1 MEAEQRIQA
10 LEQEVQ
16 ILKTQIQSILLDI
29 QTHLLTNAYPALRGH
44 HTASSPTEDEEDDD
58 EYDRAAPAPKVRKV
72 TANSVPAK
80 QPKAVVPPVQ
90 AEPMLASLDEQQD
103 WVLQNIQRLG
113 LSRTRD
119 LIQGYTESRQFTPEV
134 SDTLMRFTNMYA
146 AAAEEPT
153 IPTRPAG
160 MPTAQPIPVRSVTQ
174 APKQPFRAP
183 TPQQPQYAP
192 TQPQVYTAAPQQQTY
207 APAPQQQTYAPMPQ
221 QQTYT
226 PVPEPQQRRGKP
238 VQQPPVIKAQAPQSV
253 AQQPVESESTDNNSE
268 QNGQVEEPSS
278 LVLRLIAGVQNAGA
292 GVRWGKT
299 KS

>member
-44 HTASSPTEDEEDDD
+44 HTASSPAEDEEDDD

-80 QPKAVVPPVQ
+80 QPKAVVPPVP

-103 WVLQNIQRLG
+103 WVLQNLQRLG

-153 IPTRPAG
+153 IPTRQMG
-160 MPTAQPIPVRSVTQ
+160 MPTAQPAVVRSMPS
-174 APKQPFRAP
+174 APKQPLRAP
-183 TPQQPQYAP
+183 AQPQPQTYAPQRQPYSPMPQQS
-192 TQPQVYTAAPQQQTY
+192 Y
-207 APAPQQQTYAPMPQ
+207 APAPQQQPYSPMPQ
-221 QQTYT
+221 EQSYAA
-226 PVPEPQQRRGKP
+226 VPEPQQRRGKP
-238 VQQPPVIKAQAPQSV
+238 VPQKPVVKPQAPQPV
-253 AQQPVESESTDNNSE
+253 AQQPAQNEPTDNNSE
-268 QNGQVEEPSS
+268 QNGEVGEPSS

>member
-72 TANSVPAK
+72 TANSVAAK
-80 QPKAVVPPVQ
+80 QPKAVVPPVP

-113 LSRTRD
+113 LNRTRD
-119 LIQGYTESRQFTPEV
+119 LIQGYTESHQFTPEV

-153 IPTRPAG
+153 IPSRPVG
-160 MPTAQPIPVRSVTQ
+160 MPTAQQLPVRSVNS
-174 APKQPFRAP
+174 APKQTFRAP
-183 TPQQPQYAP
+183 AQPQP
-192 TQPQVYTAAPQQQTY
+192 QTY
-207 APAPQQQTYAPMPQ
+207 APAPQQTYAPMPQ
-221 QQTYT
+221 QTYMPAQQQSYA

-238 VQQPPVIKAQAPQSV
+238 VQQTPTVKPQAPAPRPQPV
-253 AQQPVESESTDNNSE
+253 VQQPVQSEPTDNNSE
-268 QNGQVEEPSS
+268 PNLEVGEPSS

>member
-44 HTASSPTEDEEDDD
+44 HTASSQAEDDEDDD

-80 QPKAVVPPVQ
+80 QPKAVVPPVP

-119 LIQGYTESRQFTPEV
+119 LINGYTESHQFTPEV

-160 MPTAQPIPVRSVTQ
+160 MPTAQPVPVRSVTQ
-174 APKQPFRAP
+174 APRQSFRAP
-183 TPQQPQYAP
+183 APPPQPQ
-192 TQPQVYTAAPQQQTY
+192 TYT
-207 APAPQQQTYAPMPQ
+207 PAPQQQTYVPMPQ
-221 QQTYT
+221 QQNYAL
-226 PVPEPQQRRGKP
+226 VPEPQQRRGKP
-238 VQQPPVIKAQAPQSV
+238 VQQPQVIKPQAPAPMQKTV
-253 AQQPVESESTDNNSE
+253 VQQPVQSEPTDNNSE
-268 QNGQVEEPSS
+268 QNLEAGEPSS